1 MTTLITGGSKCG
13 KSRFGER
20 ILDLYSGQKIY
31 IATMQPFGEE
41 AHMAIERHRRQR
53 QGRGFTTMEVYTDLV
68 SAELPDNCGVL
79 LECLGHLCANEMFS
93 TGKTSG
99 AADRIMD
106 GIKHV
111 AEHAEELVIIT
122 NQVSSDGIDY
132 PEGTAEY
139 IAVLSEIN
147 RRTAV
152 LADRV
157 IECVYGIPV
166 MMKGE
171 MPC

>member
-1 MTTLITGGSKCG
+1 
-13 KSRFGER
+13 
-20 ILDLYSGQKIY
+20 
-31 IATMQPFGEE
+31 
-41 AHMAIERHRRQR
+41 
-53 QGRGFTTMEVYTDLV
+53 
-68 SAELPDNCGVL
+68 
-79 LECLGHLCANEMFS
+79 MFS
-93 TGKTSG
+93 TGKMSG

-166 MMKGE
+166 LLKGE
-171 MPC
+171 LPC